1 MGVLD
6 MGGSDQDVDPGQ
18 SSVPHECYTPGVARR
33 DSFTGIDHPASGD
46 VLLVDL
52 VPGAG
57 ATTPRGGRLDRL
69 RGNRGDQ
76 DYPVPAATPLDRRS
90 PS

>member
-18 SSVPHECYTPGVARR
+18 SSVPHECYTPGGARR

-46 VLLVDL
+46 VLL
-52 VPGAG
+52 
-57 ATTPRGGRLDRL
+57 

-76 DYPVPAATPLDRRS
+76 YYLVPAGRRWTDAHR
-90 PS
+90 PDLVPRPRGARRPRDA

>member
-18 SSVPHECYTPGVARR
+18 SSVPHECYTPGIARR

-46 VLLVDL
+46 VLIWCR
-52 VPGAG
+52 A
-57 ATTPRGGRLDRL
+57 L
-69 RGNRGDQ
+69 RG
-76 DYPVPAATPLDRRS
+76 VRR
-90 PS
+90 PHDA

>member
-18 SSVPHECYTPGVARR
+18 SSVPHECYTPGGARR
-33 DSFTGIDHPASGD
+33 DSFTGIDRPASGD
-46 VLLVDL
+46 VLL
-52 VPGAG
+52 
-57 ATTPRGGRLDRL
+57 

-76 DYPVPAATPLDRRS
+76 YYLVPRTPLDRRS
-90 PS
+90 SS